1 MNDDMMPS
9 STRFSMTDGD
19 ASENPREGLL
29 DDSDFEDLY
38 DNPTGRQSSS
48 IHYWFGKQLFKQMLA
63 EKVFRNATAAETSDG
78 LDVML
83 QIRL

>member
-1 MNDDMMPS
+1 MN
-9 STRFSMTDGD
+9 DGD

-48 IHYWFGKQLFKQMLA
+48 IHYWFGKRLFKQMLA

-83 QIRL
+83 QIGL